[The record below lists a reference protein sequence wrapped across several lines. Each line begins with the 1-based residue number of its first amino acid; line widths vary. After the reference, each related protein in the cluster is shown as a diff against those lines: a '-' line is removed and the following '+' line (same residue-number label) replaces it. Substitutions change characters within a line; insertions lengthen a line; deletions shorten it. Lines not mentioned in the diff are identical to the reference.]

1 MGLTDMLQDAGTRD
15 KLQDFAQRYDQ
26 GQPWEGIS
34 DDEAREHHDKVA
46 AQLDDKEYEESAR
59 ESFQRLDPDQRREV
73 SRELQIEE
81 TDDPGQLASETV
93 AGPQGEAGHAQ
104 AADEQPRRQRCRR
117 RHRRKRGQ
125 EVPLIERE

>member
-34 DDEAREHHDKVA
+34 DDEAREQHDRVA
-46 AQLDDKEYEESAR
+46 AQLDDNEYEESAR

-73 SRELQIEE
+73 ARSLEIDE
-81 TDDPGQLASETV
+81 TEDPGELASATARVRKEKPDMLQQLMGNPAVKGAV
-93 AGPQGEAGHAQ
+93 AGIAAQ
-104 AADEQPRRQRCRR
+104 AVKKFR
-117 RHRRKRGQ
+117 
-125 EVPLIERE
+125 

>member
-15 KLQDFAQRYDQ
+15 KLQDFAQRYEQ

-34 DDEAREHHDKVA
+34 DDEAREQHDKVA

-73 SRELQIEE
+73 SRKLEIEE
-81 TDDPGQLASETV
+81 TDDPGQLASETARVRKEKPDMLKQLMSNPAVKGAV
-93 AGPQGEAGHAQ
+93 AGIAAQ
-104 AADEQPRRQRCRR
+104 AIKKFR
-117 RHRRKRGQ
+117 
-125 EVPLIERE
+125 

>member
-34 DDEAREHHDKVA
+34 DEEAREQHDKVA
-46 AQLDDKEYEESAR
+46 AQLDDNEYEESAR

-73 SRELQIEE
+73 ARSLEIDE
-81 TDDPGQLASETV
+81 TDDPGQLARATAQVRKEKPDMLQQLMSNPAVKGAV
-93 AGPQGEAGHAQ
+93 AGIAAQ
-104 AADEQPRRQRCRR
+104 AVKKFR
-117 RHRRKRGQ
+117 
-125 EVPLIERE
+125 